1 MKINAI
7 PEGLSETKTIVFLE
21 RILEVSE
28 YRDEINFMNYYD
40 EQWIKIQSKSKF
52 DFIYKDDV
60 EKLLKEYAGL
70 GFPEYL
76 SDGKR
81 CFIELPLEELKNK
94 F

>member
-1 MKINAI
+1 MRINAI
-7 PEGLSETKTIVFLE
+7 PEGLSETKAIVFLE
-21 RILEVSE
+21 SILEISDYKNE
-28 YRDEINFMNYYD
+28 SDFMNHYD

-60 EKLLKEYAGL
+60 EKLLKEYIKL

-76 SDGKR
+76 PDGKK
-81 CFIELPLEELKNK
+81 CFVELPLEELKNR